1 MQLQRTDYNA
11 AVGERDRGAVVILD
25 NLIPVNAIQAAMMGQ
40 QKMHT
45 SVGNGFRRRVYVSS
59 TKIKSF
65 FLYLSGLNLHTF
77 ANDNTIVQYQIIK
90 RATFCFFFF
99 LHKDF
104 LVIIDC

>member
-45 SVGNGFRRRVYVSS
+45 SVGTDLDGVFTYRPP
-59 TKIKSF
+59 K
-65 FLYLSGLNLHTF
+65 
-77 ANDNTIVQYQIIK
+77 
-90 RATFCFFFF
+90 
-99 LHKDF
+99 
-104 LVIIDC
+104 